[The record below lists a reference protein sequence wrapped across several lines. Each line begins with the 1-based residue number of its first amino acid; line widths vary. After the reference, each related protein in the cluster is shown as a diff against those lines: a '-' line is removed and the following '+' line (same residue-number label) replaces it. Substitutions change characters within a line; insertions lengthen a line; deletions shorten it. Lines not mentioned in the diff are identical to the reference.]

1 MRVLII
7 EPPALGA
14 VGYWRLY
21 QPLQAMRQSFNNFDF
36 DVKQD
41 FKEGELMMYDWLIL
55 ARPSKPIEM
64 EMIAT
69 AKKLGVK
76 VAVDYDDDLFNIP
89 IMHPAFDTFNDPE
102 RKQVIATAAVT
113 ADVLWCSTQSIKDS
127 IGLDKAIVI
136 PNAIPLYWLPEKPA
150 PITKSAGWRGQPTQY
165 TDVVLQGW
173 ASGWYDRIKD
183 MPDMWHWMGWKPW
196 PLSPGTQH
204 KVEKG
209 TSIVKYLDYV
219 KNAGINLMWKPLLP
233 SVFNDGKSNIAW
245 LEATMGGGACVT
257 NYAGKPGWETCLADF
272 DFTES
277 VIHDAWR
284 ASREKVV
291 KDHDLYE
298 QACVR
303 YACLCE

>member
-113 ADVLWCSTQSIKDS
+113 ADALWCSTQSIKAVS
-127 IGLDKAIVI
+127 YTHLT
-136 PNAIPLYWLPEKPA
+136 LP
-150 PITKSAGWRGQPTQY
+150 
-165 TDVVLQGW
+165 
-173 ASGWYDRIKD
+173 
-183 MPDMWHWMGWKPW
+183 
-196 PLSPGTQH
+196 
-204 KVEKG
+204 
-209 TSIVKYLDYV
+209 
-219 KNAGINLMWKPLLP
+219 
-233 SVFNDGKSNIAW
+233 
-245 LEATMGGGACVT
+245 T
-257 NYAGKPGWETCLADF
+257 N
-272 DFTES
+272 
-277 VIHDAWR
+277 
-284 ASREKVV
+284 REV
-291 KDHDLYE
+291 
-298 QACVR
+298 
-303 YACLCE
+303 